1 MTSDDMPSVALSLET
16 LRRLVEVG
24 FAQVNG
30 QIALLRQELEQV
42 NAQHAS
48 LAQRVEQDRLT
59 ADVRHA
65 ALEGRLDAL
74 EREAVTRS
82 QLGDRTRL
90 IIAIVGVLVTV
101 ATAVIALISLT
112 RG

>member
-1 MTSDDMPSVALSLET
+1 MTSDDTTSLALSLET

-30 QIALLRQELEQV
+30 QIALVRQELEQV
-42 NAQHAS
+42 NDQHAK
-48 LAQRVEQDRLT
+48 LAQRVEQDRMT

-65 ALEGRLDAL
+65 ALEARLDNI

-82 QLGDRTRL
+82 QLADRTRQ
-90 IIAIVGVLVTV
+90 IIAVVGVLVTV
-101 ATAVIALISLT
+101 ASAVIALIALT

>member
-42 NAQHAS
+42 NAQHANLS
-48 LAQRVEQDRLT
+48 QRVEQDRLT

-65 ALEGRLDAL
+65 ALESRLDAL

-82 QLGDRTRL
+82 QLADRTRL

-101 ATAVIALISLT
+101 ASAVIALIALT

>member
-1 MTSDDMPSVALSLET
+1 MPSVALSLET

-30 QIALLRQELEQV
+30 QIALVRQELEQV

-48 LAQRVEQDRLT
+48 LAQRVEQDRMT

-65 ALEGRLDAL
+65 ALETRLDAL

-82 QLGDRTRL
+82 QLADRTRQ
-90 IIAIVGVLVTV
+90 IIAVVTV
-101 ATAVIALISLT
+101 LLLVAGTVISLISLT
-112 RG
+112 RN

>member
-1 MTSDDMPSVALSLET
+1 MTNEEVPNLALALSE

-48 LAQRVEQDRLT
+48 LVQRVEQDRLT

-65 ALEGRLDAL
+65 ALETRLDTI

-82 QLGDRTRL
+82 QLADRTRQ
-90 IIAIVGVLVTV
+90 IIAVVTVLVAV
-101 ATAVIALISLT
+101 AGAVIALIQLT

>member
-1 MTSDDMPSVALSLET
+1 MSADDMPSVALSLET

-30 QIALLRQELEQV
+30 QIALVRQELEQV

-48 LAQRVEQDRLT
+48 LAQRVEQDRMT

-65 ALEGRLDAL
+65 ALETRLDAL

-82 QLGDRTRL
+82 QLADRTRQ
-90 IIAIVGVLVTV
+90 IIAVVTV
-101 ATAVIALISLT
+101 LLLVAGTVISLISLT
-112 RG
+112 RN